1 MITTI
6 KTQALQLGS
15 NYQLPVHILYRSI
28 PGRLGGDL
36 SFADAI
42 IAKYKSADDQE
53 LPSADFA
60 YPKFGERDAGEA
72 LTELSRQFILMNR
85 IRIQMNIRNYRIMQR
100 YSLTVSARC
109 DQLLNMLLMRT
120 NIYSGVSQASVREL
134 MQIHREL
141 RKKIDESAG
150 RDVPVN
156 LPSVTPYVQE
166 ENESELIVR
175 ILTAASR
182 GNGTRE
188 RYMRQLMS
196 RIQSLGITENR
207 NSYTSITRTL
217 LRKAEAELFRL
228 PERETGSSMTIW
240 MSEAAKQFFW
250 RIQRTPEPLR
260 SIFLRAG
267 GFSSL
272 VSFEKVLKSMS
283 TESFREFAEP
293 FMQRISASL
302 SEPVRTTGRGSTGE
316 EYGDEEWLRLYHVTE
331 NATAA
336 LETSSRGRD
345 VQSAGNGIGVPG
357 NRGLDGTAG
366 SNGLKGFDGIAGPD
380 GKSGFDGSAG
390 QDGVFGADGFAE
402 PDSLGDTEGIFRV
415 FEQMS
420 DEEWET
426 FRSDMIYANREGI
439 LEKQAPELYRALTED
454 NRSASRVS
462 PGEGSEES
470 GISGAAERSGNRAI
484 VENYFRT
491 MDRETFHTVI
501 GPIMQ
506 RITGQ
511 VSSAGISEEPGHFSG
526 NSEEMEQFIRYTS
539 VEQVFAIL
547 ADKAGE
553 AGTYVETGGRS
564 GQQSTEGLDGRD
576 GLRGVGGQSGQ
587 QGTEGLDGRD
597 GQQGTEGVVGRDG
610 LQGLGGQTGLQGAEG
625 VGGQSGQQGTEG
637 VGGRDGLQ
645 GVGGRDGLQGL
656 GRQTGLQ
663 GAEGVGGQS
672 GQQGAEGVGGRDGL
686 HGLDGETGLPG
697 AEGFGVL
704 VGEPETTEINTLR
717 EYESLSQYTSELFEI
732 QSEEVWEQFCSE
744 MIYADQEGELKKQI
758 PELYEALNEGKSRSQ
773 AGTAT
778 GSIASKSSEE
788 RAYIQSILKTMDRE
802 TLHSVV
808 RPVLQRIVGNTSVY
822 GTTEDLNSTVGEPG
836 INDQYVRYNTVE
848 RVFAALSE
856 RIGENERVNS
866 TAGTVGT
873 RGIAGSVGQ
882 AGVQGTVGQAGRDGT
897 VQPGAA
903 GQAGRDGIGQSGA
916 VGQAGRD
923 GIGQQGVA
931 GLSGTDGIGQ
941 QGVAGLSGRD
951 GIGQQGVAGLS
962 GSDGIGQQGIG
973 GLSGSDGIGQQ
984 GIAGLSGSDG
994 IGQQG
999 VAGLSGTDGIGQQG
1013 VAGLSGTDGIGQQG
1027 VAGLSGR
1034 DGIGQQGIAGLSSQD
1049 GLRGTSGLT
1058 GQEGFRDTEDHDGRA
1073 GLDGAGDIIGRDD
1086 LHGVT
1091 ELSELKIQENL
1102 SVYTDYL
1109 FENQSDEVWEL
1120 FCSELIY
1127 SDQNGELKKRAPE
1140 LYQALTE
1147 ALDRSR
1153 TKGMRIESATEE
1165 SRNVSE
1171 NIETSVSSISEKLSS
1186 RTEVEKILGTMDQE
1200 TFHTVVRPLLLK
1212 MSGDVLET
1220 ERTEATGS
1228 DYYSERQ
1235 AHENTVYSEQQAHEN
1250 TIYLERFFENLPE
1263 EIWTQFCSEML
1274 YADHDG
1280 ILIKQAP
1287 ELYKALVEGKTGSEI
1302 ADSENIGSDIV
1313 LLDSGSSGSD
1323 IIRLDPGST
1332 KSRAI
1337 VGHIFRTMDHETY
1350 RTVVQP
1356 LLIHIAGISSEFGLP
1371 GTGIDSTG
1379 EYHDTDR
1386 IFRDQTMERVF
1397 TVLAE
1402 RTGSV
1407 QKKDEFV
1414 DYISQFFEQH
1424 TDEDWEMFKS
1434 ELIYADRNG
1443 DLKEQIPELYQA
1455 FTEMNADVSG
1465 QESGRIS
1472 AGASGESE
1480 TGSERDGD
1488 AIGYSGNPE
1497 QNDSGNQAV
1506 EILREKEL
1514 LYRILREERGT
1525 LRILRTLIIE
1535 AIRNIAI
1542 IRENQKEFM
1551 TLAESIMNL
1560 SSEQWSEFKQDVRIL
1575 HKEDLDIRELI
1586 PETILQE
1593 TISKAAFRSLEKN
1606 VRQTEEHLTQQEIVQ
1621 EGIRMSSEKMEL
1633 LRVLQKETRRH
1644 DTVFTETGRKLFLNT
1659 VLRESDAGR
1668 LIRPSFRELSSEG
1681 RESWRNFVTDLMHIE
1696 RQGSGRG
1703 TAAGAVYFGRL
1714 ADQYGLSGGDT
1725 GVGRERISAQER
1737 AIQTLEL
1744 RRKERILN
1752 SEDITE
1758 RWLEAERIKNTET
1771 QVFRLLATRPG
1782 VIYSDDTEDSPQPAL
1797 ADMAVPRPVLSRET
1811 AERIQN
1817 AEAALRNAGRQQR
1830 TESSHDIEFETI
1842 RHTVTEQ
1849 GDNRDLKA
1857 VSETLERHEREIA
1870 EILKSQKADR
1880 ERDLP
1885 REVIKQINDRLR
1897 MERLRSGR

>member
-1 MITTI
+1 M
-6 KTQALQLGS
+6 
-15 NYQLPVHILYRSI
+15 
-28 PGRLGGDL
+28 
-36 SFADAI
+36 
-42 IAKYKSADDQE
+42 
-53 LPSADFA
+53 
-60 YPKFGERDAGEA
+60 
-72 LTELSRQFILMNR
+72 
-85 IRIQMNIRNYRIMQR
+85 
-100 YSLTVSARC
+100 
-109 DQLLNMLLMRT
+109 
-120 NIYSGVSQASVREL
+120 
-134 MQIHREL
+134 
-141 RKKIDESAG
+141 
-150 RDVPVN
+150 
-156 LPSVTPYVQE
+156 
-166 ENESELIVR
+166 
-175 ILTAASR
+175 
-182 GNGTRE
+182 
-188 RYMRQLMS
+188 
-196 RIQSLGITENR
+196 
-207 NSYTSITRTL
+207 
-217 LRKAEAELFRL
+217 
-228 PERETGSSMTIW
+228 
-240 MSEAAKQFFW
+240 
-250 RIQRTPEPLR
+250 
-260 SIFLRAG
+260 
-267 GFSSL
+267 
-272 VSFEKVLKSMS
+272 
-283 TESFREFAEP
+283 
-293 FMQRISASL
+293 
-302 SEPVRTTGRGSTGE
+302 
-316 EYGDEEWLRLYHVTE
+316 
-331 NATAA
+331 
-336 LETSSRGRD
+336 
-345 VQSAGNGIGVPG
+345 
-357 NRGLDGTAG
+357 
-366 SNGLKGFDGIAGPD
+366 
-380 GKSGFDGSAG
+380 
-390 QDGVFGADGFAE
+390 
-402 PDSLGDTEGIFRV
+402 
-415 FEQMS
+415 
-420 DEEWET
+420 
-426 FRSDMIYANREGI
+426 
-439 LEKQAPELYRALTED
+439 
-454 NRSASRVS
+454 
-462 PGEGSEES
+462 
-470 GISGAAERSGNRAI
+470 
-484 VENYFRT
+484 
-491 MDRETFHTVI
+491 
-501 GPIMQ
+501 
-506 RITGQ
+506 
-511 VSSAGISEEPGHFSG
+511 
-526 NSEEMEQFIRYTS
+526 
-539 VEQVFAIL
+539 
-547 ADKAGE
+547 
-553 AGTYVETGGRS
+553 
-564 GQQSTEGLDGRD
+564 
-576 GLRGVGGQSGQ
+576 
-587 QGTEGLDGRD
+587 
-597 GQQGTEGVVGRDG
+597 
-610 LQGLGGQTGLQGAEG
+610 
-625 VGGQSGQQGTEG
+625 
-637 VGGRDGLQ
+637 
-645 GVGGRDGLQGL
+645 
-656 GRQTGLQ
+656 
-663 GAEGVGGQS
+663 
-672 GQQGAEGVGGRDGL
+672 
-686 HGLDGETGLPG
+686 
-697 AEGFGVL
+697 
-704 VGEPETTEINTLR
+704 
-717 EYESLSQYTSELFEI
+717 
-732 QSEEVWEQFCSE
+732 
-744 MIYADQEGELKKQI
+744 
-758 PELYEALNEGKSRSQ
+758 
-773 AGTAT
+773 
-778 GSIASKSSEE
+778 
-788 RAYIQSILKTMDRE
+788 
-802 TLHSVV
+802 
-808 RPVLQRIVGNTSVY
+808 
-822 GTTEDLNSTVGEPG
+822 
-836 INDQYVRYNTVE
+836 
-848 RVFAALSE
+848 
-856 RIGENERVNS
+856 
-866 TAGTVGT
+866 
-873 RGIAGSVGQ
+873 
-882 AGVQGTVGQAGRDGT
+882 
-897 VQPGAA
+897 
-903 GQAGRDGIGQSGA
+903 
-916 VGQAGRD
+916 
-923 GIGQQGVA
+923 
-931 GLSGTDGIGQ
+931 
-941 QGVAGLSGRD
+941 
-951 GIGQQGVAGLS
+951 
-962 GSDGIGQQGIG
+962 
-973 GLSGSDGIGQQ
+973 
-984 GIAGLSGSDG
+984 
-994 IGQQG
+994 
-999 VAGLSGTDGIGQQG
+999 
-1013 VAGLSGTDGIGQQG
+1013 
-1027 VAGLSGR
+1027 
-1034 DGIGQQGIAGLSSQD
+1034 
-1049 GLRGTSGLT
+1049 
-1058 GQEGFRDTEDHDGRA
+1058 
-1073 GLDGAGDIIGRDD
+1073 
-1086 LHGVT
+1086 
-1091 ELSELKIQENL
+1091 
-1102 SVYTDYL
+1102 
-1109 FENQSDEVWEL
+1109 WEL

-1127 SDQNGELKKRAPE
+1127 SDQNGELKKKAPE

-1235 AHENTVYSEQQAHEN
+1235 AHENTVYSERQAHEN
-1250 TIYLERFFENLPE
+1250 TIYSERFFENLPE

-1397 TVLAE
+1397 TVLSE

-1414 DYISQFFEQH
+1414 DYLSQFFEQH

-1725 GVGRERISAQER
+1725 GVGRERITAQER

-1782 VIYSDDTEDSPQPAL
+1782 VIYSDDTEESPQPAL

>member
-42 IAKYKSADDQE
+42 IAKYKSTDDQE

-72 LTELSRQFILMNR
+72 LTELSRQLILMNR

-150 RDVPVN
+150 RDVPVK
-156 LPSVTPYVQE
+156 LPSVTSYVQE

-188 RYMRQLMS
+188 RYMRQLMG

-240 MSEAAKQFFW
+240 MSEVAKQFFW

-283 TESFREFAEP
+283 TESFRAFAEP

-390 QDGVFGADGFAE
+390 QDGVFGADGFAG

-415 FEQMS
+415 FEQMT

-462 PGEGSEES
+462 SGEGNEES

-484 VENYFRT
+484 VENYFRI

-501 GPIMQ
+501 DPIMQ

-539 VEQVFAIL
+539 VEQVFATL
-547 ADKAGE
+547 ADKVGE

-576 GLRGVGGQSGQ
+576 GLRGVGGQ
-587 QGTEGLDGRD
+587 
-597 GQQGTEGVVGRDG
+597 
-610 LQGLGGQTGLQGAEG
+610 TGLQGAEG
-625 VGGQSGQQGTEG
+625 
-637 VGGRDGLQ
+637 L
-645 GVGGRDGLQGL
+645 
-656 GRQTGLQ
+656 
-663 GAEGVGGQS
+663 
-672 GQQGAEGVGGRDGL
+672 GGRDGL

-903 GQAGRDGIGQSGA
+903 GQAGRDGIVQSGA
-916 VGQAGRD
+916 VGQAGR
-923 GIGQQGVA
+923 
-931 GLSGTDGIGQ
+931 DGIGQ

-951 GIGQQGVAGLS
+951 GIGQQGVAGLY
-962 GSDGIGQQGIG
+962 
-973 GLSGSDGIGQQ
+973 
-984 GIAGLSGSDG
+984 
-994 IGQQG
+994 
-999 VAGLSGTDGIGQQG
+999 
-1013 VAGLSGTDGIGQQG
+1013 
-1027 VAGLSGR
+1027 
-1034 DGIGQQGIAGLSSQD
+1034 SQD

-1127 SDQNGELKKRAPE
+1127 SDQNGELKKKAPE

-1200 TFHTVVRPLLLK
+1200 IFHTVVRPLLLK

-1250 TIYLERFFENLPE
+1250 TIYSERFFENLPE

-1397 TVLAE
+1397 TVLSE

-1472 AGASGESE
+1472 AGASGESD

-1782 VIYSDDTEDSPQPAL
+1782 VIYSDDTEESPQPAL

>member
-42 IAKYKSADDQE
+42 IAKYKSTDDQE

-72 LTELSRQFILMNR
+72 LTELSRQLILMNR

-150 RDVPVN
+150 RDVPVK
-156 LPSVTPYVQE
+156 LPSVTPYMQE

-188 RYMRQLMS
+188 RYMRQLMG

-283 TESFREFAEP
+283 TESFRAFAEP

-345 VQSAGNGIGVPG
+345 VQFAGNGIGGPG
-357 NRGLDGTAG
+357 SRGLDGTAG

-390 QDGVFGADGFAE
+390 QDGVFGADGFAG

-415 FEQMS
+415 FEQMT

-462 PGEGSEES
+462 SGEGNEES

-539 VEQVFAIL
+539 VEQVFATL
-547 ADKAGE
+547 ADKVGE
-553 AGTYVETGGRS
+553 AGTYVETGGRD
-564 GQQSTEGLDGRD
+564 GQQGTEGVGGRD
-576 GLRGVGGQSGQ
+576 GQQGVGGQSGQ
-587 QGTEGLDGRD
+587 QGTEGLVGRDGLRGVGGQIGLQGAEGVGGRD
-597 GQQGTEGVVGRDG
+597 GQQGTEGVGGRDGLQGVGGQSGHQGAEGLVGRDGQQGTEGVGGRDG

-625 VGGQSGQQGTEG
+625 VGGQSGQQGAEG
-637 VGGRDGLQ
+637 VGGRDGL
-645 GVGGRDGLQGL
+645 R
-656 GRQTGLQ
+656 
-663 GAEGVGGQS
+663 GVGGQS
-672 GQQGAEGVGGRDGL
+672 GQQGAEGLVGQDGQQGAEGVGGRDGL
-686 HGLDGETGLPG
+686 HGLEGETGLPG

-903 GQAGRDGIGQSGA
+903 GQAGRDGIGQ
-916 VGQAGRD
+916 
-923 GIGQQGVA
+923 
-931 GLSGTDGIGQ
+931 
-941 QGVAGLSGRD
+941 
-951 GIGQQGVAGLS
+951 
-962 GSDGIGQQGIG
+962 QGI
-973 GLSGSDGIGQQ
+973 
-984 GIAGLSGSDG
+984 
-994 IGQQG
+994 
-999 VAGLSGTDGIGQQG
+999 
-1013 VAGLSGTDGIGQQG
+1013 AGLSGTDGIGQQG

-1058 GQEGFRDTEDHDGRA
+1058 GQEGFRDTEDYDGRA

-1235 AHENTVYSEQQAHEN
+1235 AHENTVYSERQAHEN
-1250 TIYLERFFENLPE
+1250 TIYSERFFENLPE

-1397 TVLAE
+1397 TVLSE

-1414 DYISQFFEQH
+1414 DYLSQFFEQH

-1725 GVGRERISAQER
+1725 GVGRERITAQER

-1782 VIYSDDTEDSPQPAL
+1782 VIYSDDTEESPQPAL

>member
-42 IAKYKSADDQE
+42 IAKYKSTDDQE

-72 LTELSRQFILMNR
+72 LTELSRQLILMNR

-150 RDVPVN
+150 RDVPVK
-156 LPSVTPYVQE
+156 LPSVTSYVQE

-188 RYMRQLMS
+188 RYMRQLMG

-240 MSEAAKQFFW
+240 MSEVAKQFFW

-283 TESFREFAEP
+283 TESFRAFAEP

-390 QDGVFGADGFAE
+390 QDGVFGADGFAG

-415 FEQMS
+415 FEQMT

-462 PGEGSEES
+462 SGEGNEES

-484 VENYFRT
+484 VENYFRI

-501 GPIMQ
+501 DPIMQ

-539 VEQVFAIL
+539 VEQVFATL
-547 ADKAGE
+547 ADKVGE

-576 GLRGVGGQSGQ
+576 GLRGVGGQ
-587 QGTEGLDGRD
+587 
-597 GQQGTEGVVGRDG
+597 
-610 LQGLGGQTGLQGAEG
+610 TGLQGAEG
-625 VGGQSGQQGTEG
+625 
-637 VGGRDGLQ
+637 L
-645 GVGGRDGLQGL
+645 
-656 GRQTGLQ
+656 
-663 GAEGVGGQS
+663 
-672 GQQGAEGVGGRDGL
+672 GGRDGL

-903 GQAGRDGIGQSGA
+903 GQAGRDGIVQSGA
-916 VGQAGRD
+916 VGQAGR
-923 GIGQQGVA
+923 
-931 GLSGTDGIGQ
+931 DGIGQ

-951 GIGQQGVAGLS
+951 GIGQQGVAGLY
-962 GSDGIGQQGIG
+962 
-973 GLSGSDGIGQQ
+973 
-984 GIAGLSGSDG
+984 
-994 IGQQG
+994 
-999 VAGLSGTDGIGQQG
+999 
-1013 VAGLSGTDGIGQQG
+1013 
-1027 VAGLSGR
+1027 
-1034 DGIGQQGIAGLSSQD
+1034 SQD

-1200 TFHTVVRPLLLK
+1200 IFHTVVRPLLLK
-1212 MSGDVLET
+1212 ISGDVLET

-1235 AHENTVYSEQQAHEN
+1235 AHENTVYSERQAHEN
-1250 TIYLERFFENLPE
+1250 TIYSERFFENLPE

-1337 VGHIFRTMDHETY
+1337 VGHIFKTMDHETY

-1397 TVLAE
+1397 TVLSE

-1472 AGASGESE
+1472 AGASGESD

-1782 VIYSDDTEDSPQPAL
+1782 VIYSDDTEESPQPAL